1 MAQIIITFDTNGQ
14 LGLQISPD
22 ITPNIVICLGM
33 VETAKLA
40 MTDMHRQNQNRVQP
54 VGAGVQLPPMPVK
67 P

>member
-1 MAQIIITFDTNGQ
+1 MAQIIITFDPNGQ

-22 ITPNIVICLGM
+22 IAPSIVMCLGM

-40 MTDMHRQNQNRVQP
+40 MTELHKQNQNRVQP